1 MKKRGLLTSIFILL
15 FVLTSFSTSFS
26 DYQKVDWAFMHETF
40 GDFDLENLRNEIDG
54 YQELDWINL
63 SKSIIEKMAAE
74 DFETQRLAMRKII
87 LYNHLYGDHLE
98 VDETVFDLLNI
109 YNTNDNP
116 KVRQLAVVTLHS
128 IGNEWAM
135 KNLCESLQYE
145 QDKNLK
151 RFMAYCVY
159 DYHCSQ

>member
-1 MKKRGLLTSIFILL
+1 MKNRGVLTSIFILL
-15 FVLTSFSTSFS
+15 FVLTSFSSGFS
-26 DYQKVDWAFMHETF
+26 DYQKLDWEYLHDTL
-40 GDFDLENLRNEIDG
+40 GDFDIENLRNEIEG
-54 YQELDWINL
+54 YQELDWVNL

-74 DFETQRLAMRKII
+74 DFETQRLAMCNII
-87 LYNHLYGDHLE
+87 LYNHLSGDHLD

-109 YNTNDNP
+109 YNTNENP

-128 IGNEWAM
+128 IGNKWAM

-145 QDKNLK
+145 QDENLK

-159 DYHCSQ
+159 DYHCHR